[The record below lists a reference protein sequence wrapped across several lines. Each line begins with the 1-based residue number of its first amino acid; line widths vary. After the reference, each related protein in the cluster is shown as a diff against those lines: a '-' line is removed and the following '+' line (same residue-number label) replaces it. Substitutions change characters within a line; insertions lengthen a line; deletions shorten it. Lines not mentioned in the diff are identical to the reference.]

1 MVNFFNFR
9 TGYRVMAVAVLMTV
23 FFSLNGES
31 FVSIHGY
38 PQEKP
43 EVPDYQFQTQT
54 TMIIN
59 QTIDRILYPVIG
71 FPAMVTAVDP
81 EMSFIIRSENIPEID
96 HVRIIR
102 EIGDNVKEF
111 QDLIP
116 YSVEQCGF
124 GLYKVKMIVPVILPS
139 VRYDLSV
146 KLKGEEMPIISR
158 SSVFFPEFDASTK
171 FFIWADPQIEDL
183 QSKMAG
189 DLNYNSGEYPYKS
202 DSILDFSRQAG
213 IIKTTISNLNMGDRH
228 FVTMLGDIVFGI
240 NYQREYEDI
249 PSLIVNLEIPF
260 FPVPG
265 NHDGYAKFT
274 EQNNL
279 FSPLDWDGLQYWT
292 KFVGPL
298 HYAFNFN
305 GQTFLMLNT
314 YDGTPQR
321 RAAGDALG
329 IGDNAAV
336 PVSNWGGFLTDRS
349 LAWIEIM
356 MDDYDVFGLFSHM
369 TPLGQNATG
378 KYHKMKKFP
387 KDSVIGV
394 TDSQEWN
401 IETSEYDSDPTD
413 LIFNE
418 TEKINTGI
426 KLAELITRQ
435 FPPPIYFSGHT
446 HKDRLYL
453 FEKDSELVDGSGVYA
468 KDDMEFIM
476 TTTAATSGQL
486 YWGFRKVDVG
496 VTGDVSYN
504 YTCERGV
511 NCMPGS
517 ETEKGFQSV
526 PAGNMWV
533 TYKWNS
539 FGNETESI
547 FAGGDGSADSVSA
560 EVMNYLPT
568 EEPVTLRFFMPA
580 GKSYKI
586 ENPKFHISNA
596 AVSKDM
602 TTLILTVKGSIAAG
616 SEMDKF
622 LAKDFSRKVEFVTVT
637 PSTATVVEPQ
647 IDSPASIFE
656 DEPLSAEVKNGDEF
670 LSLVWI
676 RNKIEF
682 AQGKSFSVK
691 FDNYQNVETIFL
703 IYIDKS
709 GVHGTALFK
718 TDIQKRPEEEPDE
731 EVSEEIEEI
740 SDPDMIE
747 IDEIQEDS
755 DEDSDTQEAKKK
767 KSGCSVTVI

>member
-1 MVNFFNFR
+1 MVKFLNIRVGFR
-9 TGYRVMAVAVLMTV
+9 VLTVAVV
-23 FFSLNGES
+23 FFVSASLSGES
-31 FVSIHGY
+31 FVSIQGY
-38 PQEKP
+38 PQERS

-54 TMIIN
+54 TMVLN

-71 FPAMVTAVDP
+71 FPAMVTAADP

-96 HVRIIR
+96 NIRIVR
-102 EIGDNVKEF
+102 EIGGNVKEF

-116 YSVEQCGF
+116 YSIEQCGS

-146 KLKGEEMPIISR
+146 KLKGEEFPIISR
-158 SSVFFPEFDASTK
+158 NSVFFSEFDASTK

-202 DSILDFSRQAG
+202 DSILDFSRQEG

-249 PSLIVNLEIPF
+249 LSLIVNLEIPF

-349 LAWIEIM
+349 LSWIEIM

-369 TPLGQNATG
+369 LPLGQNATG
-378 KYHKMKKFP
+378 LYHPMRKFP
-387 KDSVIGV
+387 KDSIKYKEN
-394 TDSQEWN
+394 QEWN
-401 IETSEYDSDPTD
+401 IETSEWDSDLTD

-418 TEKINTGI
+418 TDKINTGV
-426 KLAELITRQ
+426 KTAEYMTKQ
-435 FPPPIYFSGHT
+435 SPSPIYFSGHT
-446 HKDRLYL
+446 HQDRIYL
-453 FEKDSELVDGSGVYA
+453 FEKGEELVPESGVFA
-468 KDDMEFIM
+468 ADDMEFIM

-504 YTCERGV
+504 YTCGRGV
-511 NCMPGS
+511 NCMPSS

-533 TYKWNS
+533 TYTWNS
-539 FGNETESI
+539 FGNDNESI
-547 FAGGDGSADSVSA
+547 FTGGDGFSDTVNA

-602 TTLILTVKGSIAAG
+602 TTLILTVKGSVAAG

-637 PSTATVVEPQ
+637 PSTATAVEPQ
-647 IDSPASIFE
+647 IEYPQTIFE
-656 DEPLSAEVKNGDEF
+656 DEPLSAEVKNGDDF

-682 AQGKSFSVK
+682 AQGETFSVK
-691 FDNYQNVETIFL
+691 FDNYQDVETIFL

-731 EVSEEIEEI
+731 EVSEEIEETA
-740 SDPDMIE
+740 DPDVTE
-747 IDEIQEDS
+747 INEIQEDS
-755 DEDSDTQEAKKK
+755 DEDSNTEEPKKK

>member
-1 MVNFFNFR
+1 MVKKLNSVSIRIFL
-9 TGYRVMAVAVLMTV
+9 AVLSVIIVMS
-23 FFSLNGES
+23 FLSAES

-38 PQEKP
+38 PQEKA

-54 TMIIN
+54 TMVLN

-71 FPAMVTAVDP
+71 FPAMVTVVDP
-81 EMSFIIRSENIPEID
+81 EMSFIIRSEAVPEIENI
-96 HVRIIR
+96 RIVR
-102 EIGDNVKEF
+102 EIGGNVKEF

-116 YSVEQCGF
+116 YSIEQCGF
-124 GLYKVKMIVPVILPS
+124 GFYKVKMIVPVILPN

-146 KLKGEEMPIISR
+146 KLKGEEFPIISKN
-158 SSVFFPEFDASTK
+158 SVFFPEHDGSTR

-202 DSILDFSRQAG
+202 DSILDFSRQEG
-213 IIKTTISNLNMGDRH
+213 IIKTTVSNLNAGDRQ

-249 PSLIVNLEIPF
+249 LSLIVNLEIPF

-279 FSPLDWDGLQYWT
+279 FSPLDWDGLQYWA

-298 HYAFNFN
+298 YYAFSFN
-305 GQTFLMLNT
+305 GKTFLMLNT

-336 PVSNWGGFLTDRS
+336 PVSNWGGFLTERS
-349 LAWIEIM
+349 LSWIETM

-394 TDSQEWN
+394 SDSQEWN
-401 IETSEYDSDPTD
+401 IETSEWDSDPTD

-418 TEKINTGI
+418 TQKINTGL
-426 KLAELITRQ
+426 KVTEYITRQ
-435 FPPPIYFSGHT
+435 SPPPIYFSGHT

-453 FEKDSELVDGSGVYA
+453 FEKGDELVPESGVFA
-468 KDDMEFIM
+468 NDDMEFIM

-511 NCMPGS
+511 NCMPNS
-517 ETEKGFQSV
+517 ETDKGFQSV

-539 FGNETESI
+539 SGNETESI
-547 FAGGDGSADSVSA
+547 FTGGDGLAETVSA
-560 EVMNYLPT
+560 EIINYLPT

-580 GKSYKI
+580 GISYKI
-586 ENPKFHISNA
+586 DNPKFYISNA

-602 TTLILTVKGSIAAG
+602 TTLILTVKGTIAAG

-622 LAKDFSRKVEFVTVT
+622 LVKDFSRKVEFVTI
-637 PSTATVVEPQ
+637 SQSSATVVEPE
-647 IDSPASIFE
+647 IEHPESIFE
-656 DEPLSAEVKNGDEF
+656 DEPLTAEVKNGDEF

-676 RNKIEF
+676 RNKVEF
-682 AQGKSFSVK
+682 AQGTSFSVK
-691 FDNYQNVETIFL
+691 FDNYQDIETIFL
-703 IYIDKS
+703 LYVTKS
-709 GVHGTALFK
+709 GAHGTSLFK
-718 TDIQKRPEEEPDE
+718 TSIERYTEEPDE
-731 EVSEEIEEI
+731 EPVEEADETVTPDLDEESEIENI
-740 SDPDMIE
+740 
-747 IDEIQEDS
+747 S
-755 DEDSDTQEAKKK
+755 DEDIIEETSGRK
-767 KSGCSVTVI
+767 KSGCSMTVI